1 MQMKSTN
8 LDYTELI
15 NNGHSVLVKDSS
27 QSVHFVVKNGRV

>member
-15 NNGHSVLVKDSS
+15 NGHSVLVKDSS
-27 QSVHFVVKNGRV
+27 QLVHFVVKNGRV